1 MPGIAKWRS
10 VDNRSSEHEIKSQED
25 FLMTTR
31 LRNCV
36 ARCAL
41 PVALLTFAAC
51 GGSSTSETPAEA
63 LRSEPR
69 FDGTG
74 THHRAVT
81 TSSSEAQDY
90 FDQGLAFLYA
100 FNHDEAIRSFRQAAV
115 LDPECAMAYWG
126 IAYANG
132 PHINNAAVPPEREA
146 EAYAAAQEAMRLE
159 DGIGSEANRALVDAI
174 QVRYASPQP
183 EDRGPLDEAY
193 AAAMADVYARF
204 PNDGDIGALYAESLM
219 DLHPWDLWTHAGE
232 AKPWTPEIVA
242 LLEEV
247 IGQHPYHPLALHLYI
262 HGVEASTEPGRADVA
277 ADRLRDLMPGLGHM
291 VHMPSHVDVR
301 RGRWEEAIVANTK
314 AVEADRAYRDAAPEP
329 PDFYRLY
336 MSHNHHMKA
345 YAAMMV
351 GRREVAMQSIRDL
364 VADIPEAW
372 LKENASWADG
382 FIAMPYEVMMRFGLW
397 NEILEEPLPPEYIPF
412 TRSMHYAARAV
423 ALAALDRAEEARA
436 DQAIFLEQRQR
447 VPEDGIFGNN
457 MSHDLLDVAEK
468 LVEGE
473 ILYREG
479 DTEAGIEALYEA
491 AALEDAL
498 VYDEPPNWIQ
508 PIRHALGATLMQE
521 RRFADAEAVYR
532 EDLAKLPGNGWSL
545 YGLARSLRLQ
555 GDTVVADDVEARFN
569 DVWANADTKL
579 TSSCFCQPGV

>member
-1 MPGIAKWRS
+1 
-10 VDNRSSEHEIKSQED
+10 
-25 FLMTTR
+25 MTIGYR
-31 LRNCV
+31 FRV
-36 ARCAL
+36 ARCVV
-41 PVALLTFAAC
+41 PMALLTLVAC
-51 GGSSTSETPAEA
+51 GGSHPAETTTEA

-69 FDGTG
+69 FDGLG
-74 THHRAVT
+74 PQHRAVAT
-81 TSSSEAQDY
+81 ASSEAQAM
-90 FDQGLAFLYA
+90 FDQGLAFLYG
-100 FNHDEAIRSFRQAAV
+100 FNHDEAIRSFRRAAEY
-115 LDPECAMAYWG
+115 DPQCAMAYWG

-132 PHINNAAVPPEREA
+132 PHINNPVVPSQREA
-146 EAYAAAQEAMRLE
+146 AAHAAAREAARLADRLP
-159 DGIGSEANRALVDAI
+159 DGADRALIDAI

-183 EDRGPLDEAY
+183 DDRAPLDEAF
-193 AAAMADVYARF
+193 AKEMGAVYERF
-204 PNDGDIGALYAESLM
+204 PDDGDVGALYAEALL

-232 AKPWTPEIVA
+232 AQPWTPEVVT

-247 IGQHPYHPLALHLYI
+247 LARHPDHPLALHLYI
-262 HGVEASTEPGRADVA
+262 HAVEASNEPGLADDA

-291 VHMPSHVDVR
+291 VHMPSHIDVR

-314 AVEADRAYRDAAPEP
+314 AVEADRAYRDAAPVP

-351 GRREVAMQSIRDL
+351 GRRELAMRSIREL
-364 VADIPEAW
+364 VADIPEDW
-372 LKENASWADG
+372 LQENAFWADG

-397 NEILEEPLPPEYIPF
+397 EEILQEPQPPEYIPF

-423 ALAALDRAEEARA
+423 ALAALGRPTEARVEQEA
-436 DQAIFLEQRQR
+436 FREQRKH
-447 VPEDGIFGNN
+447 VPRDAPFGNN
-457 MSHDLLDVAEK
+457 LAHDLLDVADR

-479 DTEAGIEALYEA
+479 RKDAGIEALYEA
-491 AALEDAL
+491 ASLEDAL
-498 VYDEPPNWIQ
+498 RYDEPPDWIQ

-521 RRFADAEAVYR
+521 RRYADAEKVYR

-555 GDTVVADDVEARFN
+555 GATAEAEAVEASFKE
-569 DVWANADTKL
+569 VWAGADTKL